1 MLETS
6 KGLLGFLPPE
16 KESSRMA
23 YANLNMT
30 GRLFFTFI
38 DIFKH
43 LEGSDTADK
52 IKMSLRNFYR
62 PRPSGFA
69 SAIGFGESRRP
80 RSVKTPSEN
89 PLILPYYSKYVMPLS
104 TRSPI

>member
-43 LEGSDTADK
+43 LEGSGTADK
-52 IKMSLRNFYR
+52 IKMSLRSFL
-62 PRPSGFA
+62 PQPSA
-69 SAIGFGESRRP
+69 SGNLDGRGR
-80 RSVKTPSEN
+80 
-89 PLILPYYSKYVMPLS
+89 
-104 TRSPI
+104 